1 MKRVLLLFSALL
13 FFVLCLPAGVA
24 AQGEGVID
32 GEVTNGTAS
41 APAESVAGL
50 EVDLY
55 QVTDGSGT
63 FLQSTT
69 TDEQGRFSFDGL
81 ATDSELTYAFQVA
94 YQGIAYGAQSSFAS
108 GDTTIHVVATIYE
121 TTTSDGGISVDQ
133 QHVVIDFETDVLAI
147 RELCILNNTT
157 DEIYVGEEGTSVRFS
172 LPTGAAQ
179 LSFGDEETASQFV
192 EVPGGFAY
200 LRPAMPGQT
209 QVLYA
214 YQVPYDG
221 RELVLS
227 RTIDYP
233 TASLDV
239 MVANVGVQVESPQLQ
254 YQSLTGGEGTA
265 YLHFNGQYLPA
276 GKEVEL
282 RFSGAAQGGP
292 APTMP
297 GAGLGL
303 SLQGYAPGV
312 ALLMVLLGASV
323 PFAQLRWGRRRGT
336 SPVEGTTG
344 LEPPTDRVAGPQG
357 QREELL
363 HLLADLDDAHA
374 DGQIGEQAYEELRAK
389 MKEHLR
395 DVWTQ

>member
-81 ATDSELTYAFQVA
+81 ATGSELTYAFQVV
-94 YQGIAYGAQSSFAS
+94 YQRIAYGAQSSFAS

-121 TTTSDGGISVDQ
+121 TTTSDRGISVDQ

-172 LPTGAAQ
+172 LPSGAAQ

-200 LRPAMPGQT
+200 LRPVMPGQT

-227 RTIDYP
+227 STIDYP

-276 GKEVEL
+276 GKEIEL

-303 SLQGYAPGV
+303 SLQSYAPGV
-312 ALLMVLLGASV
+312 ALLMVLLGVSV
-323 PFAQLRWGRRRGT
+323 PFAQLRWGRRGGT

-344 LEPPTDRVAGPQG
+344 PGPSTGRAAGPQS

-374 DGQIGEQAYEELRAK
+374 DGQIGEQAYKELRAK

-395 DVWTQ
+395 DVWTE